1 MTDQQLKDARNLAGS
16 TYLGAYVHLMCRALK
31 VDDSDMESVNAMA
44 LQLVEPLNLGVEA
57 GWRALMGDT
66 VGMDQTL
73 DRLRRHL
80 DEITPII
87 S

>member
-1 MTDQQLKDARNLAGS
+1 
-16 TYLGAYVHLMCRALK
+16 MCRALK
-31 VDDSDMESVNAMA
+31 IDDSDIQSVNAMS
-44 LQLVEPLNLGVEA
+44 LELVEPLNMGVEA

-80 DEITPII
+80 DEIKPIV